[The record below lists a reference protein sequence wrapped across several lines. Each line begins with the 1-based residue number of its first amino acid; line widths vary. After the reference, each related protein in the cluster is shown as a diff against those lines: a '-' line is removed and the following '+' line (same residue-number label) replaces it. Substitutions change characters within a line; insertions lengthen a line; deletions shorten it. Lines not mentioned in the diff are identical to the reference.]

1 MSRFALVLPDLAG
14 YLVLWQQCGENLPLF
29 CYRIGMDAFAF
40 ARSRAVD
47 FPPLASIDSKLR
59 AWTTTACSR
68 PSANS
73 SIAFTTYK
81 D

>member
-1 MSRFALVLPDLAG
+1 MRRLAAAFPDLADF
-14 YLVLWQQCGENLPLF
+14 LVLWEECGENLPLF
-29 CYRIGMDAFAF
+29 CYRIGMDAFIF
-40 ARSRAVD
+40 ARSRAVE
-47 FPPLASIDSKLR
+47 FLPLSSIDAKLR
-59 AWTTTACSR
+59 TWTSTACSK